1 MKHSCTSIEHY
12 RKDRDEIEHRKLR
25 MTEIDIQ
32 AIGRLSPRESYDRA
46 FRMRTAFQQSVLH
59 RELPKK
65 QWTTSEQ
72 VSCPSH
78 DANKL
83 TVQDGRYLA
92 PIVEQVAKED
102 KEREMWDNVTVERK
116 K

>member
-1 MKHSCTSIEHY
+1 MEKVSIESGGWELEWMRCCGDDAVPGWRIGHGDY
-12 RKDRDEIEHRKLR
+12 GRKWCW
-25 MTEIDIQ
+25 TETHNQ

-72 VSCPSH
+72 VS
-78 DANKL
+78 
-83 TVQDGRYLA
+83 
-92 PIVEQVAKED
+92 
-102 KEREMWDNVTVERK
+102 
-116 K
+116 

>member
-1 MKHSCTSIEHY
+1 MDKVPNEPGGWELEWMRCCGDDAVPGRRIGHVDY
-12 RKDRDEIEHRKLR
+12 GRKWSS
-25 MTEIDIQ
+25 TETDIQ

-72 VSCPSH
+72 VS
-78 DANKL
+78 
-83 TVQDGRYLA
+83 
-92 PIVEQVAKED
+92 
-102 KEREMWDNVTVERK
+102 
-116 K
+116 

>member
-1 MKHSCTSIEHY
+1 
-12 RKDRDEIEHRKLR
+12 
-25 MTEIDIQ
+25 MTETDNK

-72 VSCPSH
+72 VGC
-78 DANKL
+78 L
-83 TVQDGRYLA
+83 RL
-92 PIVEQVAKED
+92 ELE
-102 KEREMWDNVTVERK
+102 E
-116 K
+116 